1 MVDASCN
8 AKMEWCCEE
17 KVEKG
22 KVKECIERGSVAAQQ
37 DLVAA
42 WRDSR

>member
-1 MVDASCN
+1 MVDVIRN

-17 KVEKG
+17 QVEKG
-22 KVKECIERGSVAAQQ
+22 KVKEGIERGSVAAQQ

-42 WRDSR
+42 